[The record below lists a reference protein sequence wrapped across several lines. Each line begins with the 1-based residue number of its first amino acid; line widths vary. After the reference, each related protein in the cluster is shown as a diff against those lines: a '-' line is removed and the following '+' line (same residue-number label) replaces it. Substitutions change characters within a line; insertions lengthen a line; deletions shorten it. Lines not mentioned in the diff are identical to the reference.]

1 MGNRS
6 KDENAAASNNTKD
19 RDQES
24 NSRDQDTRDTSLAK
38 AIAEAV
44 AQQTQAIADV
54 FQRQMEETRAQYEE
68 LFKASRTQNFTSTLK
83 VTSST
88 DGFRVMDA
96 FDWTNDKNIYQRWQL
111 WSHKARLAL
120 NAMEG
125 HSDTAKISYIHHWLD
140 GKGISKIQG
149 WMNSKILISQEE
161 YDALEER
168 DRKGRYS
175 SDKIESYF
183 SLVENILTPRSNP
196 LLAVEELHLAKQGS
210 MTSQEFHSQILEI
223 VKRCRFPNQAAED
236 RAVRDAIFIGMN
248 SQWTKDK
255 AINFM
260 NEEEGKEVTVEFV
273 MNHLAVED
281 GNSQHRFLS
290 QLDSS
295 TSVNMVAYDRRQN
308 KGKSNR
314 SRNSNGRERE
324 QNKSRGH
331 NSSSTVQTSR
341 KPPGM
346 EGKCMRCGRPEHEQ
360 GEKCAARHAKC
371 KDCHKIG
378 HFYKVCQ
385 SSKRTARANLAQI
398 TPQDMDD
405 THIDECGYT
414 QPNPPAI
421 NMLKVIN
428 NTGTTS
434 GTESLKFP
442 IDVNPRGTYKHHLEV
457 SIDTGADVN
466 CMNEKTFKKLF
477 PEVDLSVCPHNIQ
490 NFGNST
496 ADVYILGQFRTYLK
510 FRGRKYLNTFIVT
523 NANDCPNILSH
534 GAIFRMGILVPNYPE
549 ENMVKVRDMET
560 GTSNFFQVLQDLR
573 MQQYQGNS
581 EPRMHRPGTTL
592 TTTTTRQLKASETP
606 KSCETASQ
614 KAGTYTDNMSP
625 IQTSFRTIPTPE
637 LNTAYRQP
645 ASRIH
650 QPHSHSGPQA
660 CCMHI
665 HQQQSKTYRMEEP
678 PALEEVKHPH
688 KDRTSVSR
696 SPSTEQEVLS
706 QFSGFSEEIEHFTRD
721 PYTTH
726 LKSCTQSTDYAF
738 RGQGV
743 HTCIN
748 CEHSQGHM
756 NDQNTPDSLRKQ
768 FLQGKE
774 KSTCTDMEDT
784 PALQGNETNMDTCTC
799 ICQGT
804 FTPGS
809 TTLSIPTR
817 SRKIPQ
823 NFQQLE
829 KESSNTVALPGFKH
843 SADTT
848 THVETSRNV
857 HSNGTLSTSLKTYTN
872 TYANMDTN
880 HTAHRDRDARKEA
893 HLLSGPSELRPF
905 KAMAHRHTKKEAHLL
920 SRPSELRPFKAMA
933 HRHTRKEAHLLSRPS
948 ELQPTEHPET
958 QKLDSAHVQQTRQE
972 YSRLTE
978 INKAKFQNPFIY
990 NDERNFVRHN
1000 SVSKISSNNVF
1011 MTTPNTSVSNSV
1023 FCRKKG
1029 RKHGKCRDSRNSRR
1043 TCTCT
1048 YSKRTCTCTCTCS
1061 HTGESP

>member
-1 MGNRS
+1 MGLESSCFNPSQLRPIQSYTELQSFESRASELQVQSFEQRYENAQNTAKHRTFRDLVMGNRS
-6 KDENAAASNNTKD
+6 KDENAAAENHSRD

-24 NSRDQDTRDTSLAK
+24 RDASLAK
-38 AIAEAV
+38 IIAEAV
-44 AQQTQAIADV
+44 AQQTKSIIEAVSRQKSEETQALTDV
-54 FQRQMEETRAQYEE
+54 FQRQMEETRAQYQE
-68 LFKASRTQNFTSTLK
+68 LLKASCAQKLSSTLK
-83 VTSST
+83 VTSGT
-88 DGFRVMDA
+88 NGFRVMDA

-120 NAMEG
+120 DAMEG
-125 HSDTAKISYIHHWLD
+125 DNEKTKISYLHHWLD
-140 GKGISKIQG
+140 GKGIDKIKG
-149 WMNSKILISQEE
+149 WTNSKILIPQEE

-196 LLAVEELHLAKQGS
+196 LLAVEELHLTKQGS

-248 SQWTKDK
+248 SQRAKDK

-260 NEEEGKEVTVEFV
+260 NEEDGKEVTVEFLL
-273 MNHLAVED
+273 NHLAIED

-295 TSVNMVAYDRRQN
+295 SSVNMIAYDRRQN

-314 SRNSNGRERE
+314 SKNSNGRERE

-331 NSSSTVQTSR
+331 SSPSTVQTSR

-385 SSKRTARANLAQI
+385 LSKRTARANLAQI
-398 TPQDMDD
+398 TSQDMDD

-421 NMLKVIN
+421 NMLKVVN
-428 NTGTTS
+428 NKGTTS
-434 GTESLKFP
+434 GTECLKFP

-477 PEVDLSVCPHNIQ
+477 PEVDLSVCPHSIQ

-496 ADVYILGQFRTYLK
+496 ADVYILGQFRVYLK

-534 GAIFRMGILVPNYPE
+534 GAIFRMGILVPNYPK
-549 ENMVKVRDMET
+549 ENMVKARDMET
-560 GTSNFFQVLQDLR
+560 GTSNVLQVLQDLR
-573 MQQYQGNS
+573 MQQYQGKYQGNS
-581 EPRMHRPGTTL
+581 EPRTHRPGTTA
-592 TTTTTRQLKASETP
+592 TTTTTRQLKASVTP
-606 KSCETASQ
+606 KSYKTASQ
-614 KAGTYTDNMSP
+614 KAGTTSLYTSNMSP
-625 IQTSFRTIPTPE
+625 IKTSFRTMPPPKPSAYRTIPTPE
-637 LNTAYRQP
+637 LSTAYRRP
-645 ASRIH
+645 TSRIH
-650 QPHSHSGPQA
+650 HPHSHSELQA
-660 CCMHI
+660 CCMHV
-665 HQQQSKTYRMEEP
+665 HQQQSKTYRMDEP
-678 PALEEVKHPH
+678 PALKEVRHPH
-688 KDRTSVSR
+688 RDRTSVSR

-706 QFSGFSEEIEHFTRD
+706 QFSGFPEEIEHFTRD
-721 PYTTH
+721 PYTNH
-726 LKSCTQSTDYAF
+726 LRSCTQSTDYAF
-738 RGQGV
+738 KGQEV

-748 CEHSQGHM
+748 CEHSHGHM
-756 NDQNTPDSLRKQ
+756 VIHVDQNTPEKH

-774 KSTCTDMEDT
+774 KSTCTDMGNT
-784 PALQGNETNMDTCTC
+784 PALHGNKTNILKMD
-799 ICQGT
+799 
-804 FTPGS
+804 
-809 TTLSIPTR
+809 
-817 SRKIPQ
+817 
-823 NFQQLE
+823 
-829 KESSNTVALPGFKH
+829 
-843 SADTT
+843 
-848 THVETSRNV
+848 
-857 HSNGTLSTSLKTYTN
+857 TN

-880 HTAHRDRDARKEA
+880 HTAHRPFKDAR
-893 HLLSGPSELRPF
+893 
-905 KAMAHRHTKKEAHLL
+905 KEAHLL

-933 HRHTRKEAHLLSRPS
+933 HQHTRKEAHLLSGPS

-972 YSRLTE
+972 YSQLTE
-978 INKAKFQNPFIY
+978 TEKAKFQNPFIY
-990 NDERNFVRHN
+990 NDDRNFVRHN
-1000 SVSKISSNNVF
+1000 SVNKISPNLVF
-1011 MTTPNTSVSNSV
+1011 MTTQNTSLSNSV

-1029 RKHGKCRDSRNSRR
+1029 RKCGRRR
-1043 TCTCT
+1043 TAEIAEGPAPAPAAEGPA
-1048 YSKRTCTCTCTCS
+1048 CTCTCS